1 MHYPHRLSRRKR
13 KRKQGFR
20 ARMKRKGGRK
30 LIARKRK
37 KGRKVNVS

>member
-30 LIARKRK
+30 RIARKRK
-37 KGRKVNVS
+37 KGRKVNVA

>member
-37 KGRKVNVS
+37 KGRKVNVA